1 MKRNLSQMA
10 EHNYDVIIIGGGI
23 TGACIAWDAALRGL
37 KTALVEKN
45 DFSAATSSA
54 PSKLVHGGLRYL
66 KNLEF
71 GLVRES
77 LRERRYLEQIAP
89 HQVDP
94 LAFLLPVYKR
104 GQNSAPVLLAGM
116 TLYELLS
123 YDKRWIDDPDKQLPS
138 FAPLS
143 RKETL
148 RRVPQLASEG
158 LVNGLVYYD
167 CLMHSPER
175 LSMDFLMAA
184 SEAGADLANY
194 AQVID
199 FERQENTLTGVK
211 VKDHLSGVT
220 HTLTS
225 KVIVNASGPWADLLL
240 GLMETEPARHL
251 MRSKGIHIITREIA
265 PLAQALTLTNEAG
278 EHLFVIPWRNHTLI
292 GTTDREYRGHPDD
305 FKVTLE
311 DIDELIDKTNRM
323 YPAGQISRADVLYYY
338 GGLRPI
344 VEKETKVKTDSYKAS
359 RKHEVYDHEEEGI
372 HGLISVIGGK
382 YTTARHLAEQVVDRV
397 YHQLKQNK
405 VHCNTIDSQI
415 SGGRIE
421 RFQDFVTAQ
430 QSRWCLYSPELVAH
444 LCRSYGARAEQILE
458 LGKADP
464 QLLEPLSPLRDEV
477 GAEIIY
483 AAREEMAFS
492 LADAVF
498 RRTGLGT
505 LGHPGEAALQQS
517 GALMAQELG
526 WSEAKTQAEIAA
538 VSQRFALPQDPVLA
552 QKPETK
558 TQA

>member
-1 MKRNLSQMA
+1 MKRNLPQMA
-10 EHNYDVIIIGGGI
+10 ETSYDLVIIGGGI
-23 TGACIAWDAALRGL
+23 TGSCIAWDAALRGL

-94 LAFLLPVYKR
+94 LAFLLPVYKH
-104 GQNSAPVLLAGM
+104 GPNSAPVLLAGM

-123 YDKRWIDDPDKQLPS
+123 YDKRWIEDPDKQLPS
-138 FAPLS
+138 FSPLS

-148 RRVPQLASEG
+148 RRVPQLKSEE

-175 LSMDFLMAA
+175 LSLDFLMAA
-184 SEAGADLANY
+184 AESGADLANY
-194 AQVID
+194 TEVTD
-199 FERQENTLTGVK
+199 FVRTENTLTGVE
-211 VKDHLSGVT
+211 VTDLLSGQS
-220 HTLTS
+220 HTIS
-225 KVIVNASGPWADLLL
+225 GRVVVNASGPWADLLL
-240 GLMETEPARHL
+240 GLMEQEPARHL
-251 MRSKGIHIITREIA
+251 MRSKGIHIVTRVIA
-265 PLAQALTLTNEAG
+265 PLDQALTLTNEAG
-278 EHLFVIPWRNHTLI
+278 EHLFVIPWRGHTLI

-323 YPAGQISRADVLYYY
+323 YPAAELTRADVLYYY

-344 VEKETKVKTDSYKAS
+344 VEKETKVKTESYKAS

-382 YTTARHLAEQVVDRV
+382 YTTARHLAEQVVDQV
-397 YHQLKQNK
+397 YHQLKTNK
-405 VHCNTIDSQI
+405 VHCSTIHAQI
-415 SGGRIE
+415 SGGLIE
-421 RFQDFVTAQ
+421 RFQDFVESEQ
-430 QSRWCLYSPELVAH
+430 NRWCLHSPDLIAH
-444 LCRSYGARAEQILE
+444 LCRNYGARAERVLE

-464 QLLEPLSPLRDEV
+464 ELLEPLSPLRQEV
-477 GAEIIY
+477 GAEILY
-483 AAREEMAFS
+483 AVREEMAFN
-492 LADAVF
+492 LADVVF

-505 LGHPGEAALQQS
+505 LGHPGLAALEKTA
-517 GALMAQELG
+517 GLMASELG
-526 WSEAKTQAEIAA
+526 WTPEKTAAEVAVVAA
-538 VSQRFALPQDPVLA
+538 RFELPSASASD
-552 QKPETK
+552 KPETE
-558 TQA
+558 AVA

>member
-1 MKRNLSQMA
+1 MKRNLAQMA
-10 EHNYDVIIIGGGI
+10 ETNYDLVIIGGGI

-37 KTALVEKN
+37 KTALIEKN

-104 GQNSAPVLLAGM
+104 GPNSAPVLLAGM

-138 FAPLS
+138 FSPLS

-148 RRVPQLASEG
+148 RRVPQLQSQE

-175 LSMDFLMAA
+175 LSLDFLMAA
-184 SEAGADLANY
+184 TESGADLANY
-194 AQVID
+194 AEVTGFLRTD
-199 FERQENTLTGVK
+199 DTLTGVE
-211 VKDHLSGVT
+211 VKDLLSGQS
-220 HTLTS
+220 HTVS
-225 KVIVNASGPWADLLL
+225 GSVMVNASGPWADLLL
-240 GLMETEPARHL
+240 GLMEQEPARHL
-251 MRSKGIHIITREIA
+251 MRSKGIHIVTRVIA
-265 PLAQALTLTNEAG
+265 PLDQALTLTNEAG
-278 EHLFVIPWRNHTLI
+278 EHLFVIPWRGHTLI
-292 GTTDREYRGHPDD
+292 GTTDREFRGHPDD
-305 FKVTLE
+305 FKVTLD

-323 YPAGQISRADVLYYY
+323 YPAAELTRADVLYYY

-382 YTTARHLAEQVVDRV
+382 YTTARHLAEQVVDQV
-397 YHQLKQNK
+397 YHQLKTNK
-405 VHCNTIDSQI
+405 VHCTTIQSQI
-415 SGGRIE
+415 SGGPIE
-421 RFQDFVTAQ
+421 RFQDFVEAEQ
-430 QSRWCLYSPELVAH
+430 NRWCLYSPELIAH
-444 LCRSYGARAEQILE
+444 LCRNYGARAERILE
-458 LGKADP
+458 LGKGDP
-464 QLLEPLSPLRDEV
+464 ALLEPLSPLRQEV
-477 GAEIIY
+477 GAEILY
-483 AAREEMAFS
+483 AVRAEMAIH

-505 LGHPGEAALQQS
+505 LGHPGLPALEKAA
-517 GALMAQELG
+517 ALMAAELN
-526 WSEAKTQAEIAA
+526 WSDEHRAAEVARVAA
-538 VSQRFALPQDPVLA
+538 RFALPAASEPA
-552 QKPETK
+552 ATEAIP
-558 TQA
+558 

>member
-1 MKRNLSQMA
+1 MKRNLPQMA
-10 EHNYDVIIIGGGI
+10 ETSYDLVIIGGGI

-45 DFSAATSSA
+45 DFSGATSSA

-104 GQNSAPVLLAGM
+104 GPNSAPVLLAGM

-123 YDKRWIDDPDKQLPS
+123 YDKRWIEDPDKQLPS
-138 FAPLS
+138 FSPLS

-148 RRVPQLASEG
+148 RRVPQLQSEE

-175 LSMDFLMAA
+175 LSLDFLKAA
-184 SEAGADLANY
+184 AEAGADLANY
-194 AQVID
+194 TEVTD
-199 FERQENTLTGVK
+199 FLRTDDTLTGVE
-211 VKDHLSGVT
+211 VKDRLSGQS
-220 HTLTS
+220 HTIS
-225 KVIVNASGPWADLLL
+225 GKVMVNASGPWADLLL
-240 GLMETEPARHL
+240 GLMEQEPARHL
-251 MRSKGIHIITREIA
+251 MRSKGIHIVTRVIA
-265 PLAQALTLTNEAG
+265 PLDQALTLTNEAG
-278 EHLFVIPWRNHTLI
+278 EHLFVIPWRGHTLI
-292 GTTDREYRGHPDD
+292 GTTDREFRGHPDD

-323 YPAGQISRADVLYYY
+323 YPAAELTRSDVLYYY

-359 RKHEVYDHEEEGI
+359 RKHEVYNHEEEGI

-382 YTTARHLAEQVVDRV
+382 YTTARHLAEQVVDQV
-397 YHQLKQNK
+397 YHQLKINK
-405 VHCNTIDSQI
+405 VHCSTIHSQI
-415 SGGRIE
+415 SGGPIE
-421 RFQDFVTAQ
+421 RFQDFVESEQ
-430 QSRWCLYSPELVAH
+430 NRWCLYAPELIAH
-444 LCRSYGARAEQILE
+444 LCRNYGARAERVLE
-458 LGKADP
+458 LGKTDP
-464 QLLEPLSPLRDEV
+464 TLLDPLSPLRQEV
-477 GAEIIY
+477 GAEILY
-483 AAREEMAFS
+483 AVREEMAIN

-505 LGHPGEAALQQS
+505 LGHPGLPALEKAA
-517 GALMAQELG
+517 ALMAAELG
-526 WSEAKTQAEIAA
+526 WSAAEAAAEVASVAARFELPSANEQGPTAA
-538 VSQRFALPQDPVLA
+538 VP
-552 QKPETK
+552 
-558 TQA
+558 

>member
-1 MKRNLSQMA
+1 MKRNLAQMA
-10 EHNYDVIIIGGGI
+10 ETSYDLVIIGGGI

-37 KTALVEKN
+37 KTALFEKN

-104 GQNSAPVLLAGM
+104 GPNSAPILLAGM

-123 YDKRWIDDPDKQLPS
+123 YDKRWLDDPDKQLPS
-138 FAPLS
+138 FSPLS

-148 RRVPQLASEG
+148 RRVPQLKSEE

-175 LSMDFLMAA
+175 LSLDFLKTA
-184 SEAGADLANY
+184 SEAGAHLANY
-194 AQVID
+194 AEITD
-199 FERQENTLTGVK
+199 FVRHENTLTGVT
-211 VKDHLSGVT
+211 VKDLLTGQSHPISG
-220 HTLTS
+220 
-225 KVIVNASGPWADLLL
+225 KVMVNASGPWADLLL
-240 GLMETEPARHL
+240 GLMEREPARHL
-251 MRSKGIHIITREIA
+251 MRSKGIHIVTRVIA
-265 PLAQALTLTNEAG
+265 PLDQALTLTNEAG
-278 EHLFVIPWRNHTLI
+278 EHLFVIPWRGHTLI
-292 GTTDREYRGHPDD
+292 GTTDREFRGHPDD

-323 YPAGQISRADVLYYY
+323 YPAAQLTREDVLYYY

-382 YTTARHLAEQVVDRV
+382 YTTARHLAEQVVDQV
-397 YHQLKQNK
+397 YHQLKVPK
-405 VHCNTIDSQI
+405 VPCPTIEAQI
-415 SGGRIE
+415 SGGPIE
-421 RFQDFVTAQ
+421 RYQEFVESEQ
-430 QSRWCLYSPELVAH
+430 NRWCLYPPELVAH
-444 LCRSYGARAEQILE
+444 LCRNYGARAERILE
-458 LGKADP
+458 LGKDQPA
-464 QLLEPLSPLRDEV
+464 LLEPLSPLRQEV
-477 GAEIIY
+477 GAEILY
-483 AAREEMAFS
+483 AVREEMAYH

-505 LGHPGEAALQQS
+505 LGHPGMPALEKTA
-517 GALMAQELG
+517 ALMAGELG
-526 WSEAKTQAEIAA
+526 WSEERCASEIEG
-538 VSQRFALPQDPVLA
+538 VVQRFALPSAHANSEKVPDL
-552 QKPETK
+552 
-558 TQA
+558 